1 MTKLVDV
8 TIPRWG
14 MAMTE
19 ATLAALLVK
28 DGDHVE
34 AGTPLFELQ
43 TDKVTQEVPA
53 PVAGRV
59 VEILAEIDADLP
71 VGTGVMRI
79 QAEA

>member
-1 MTKLVDV
+1 MTELVDV
-8 TIPRWG
+8 IVPRWG

-28 DGDHVE
+28 VGDHVE

-53 PVAGRV
+53 PIAGVV
-59 VEILAEIDADLP
+59 VEIQAEFDADLP
-71 VGTGVMRI
+71 VGTVVMRI
-79 QAEA
+79 RADA

>member
-1 MTKLVDV
+1 MTELIDV

-28 DGDHVE
+28 VGDRVE

-43 TDKVTQEVPA
+43 TDKVMQEVPA
-53 PVAGRV
+53 PVAGIV
-59 VEILAEIDADLP
+59 AEILAEVDADLP
-71 VGTGVMRI
+71 VGRVVMRLH
-79 QAEA
+79 AEP

>member
-28 DGDHVE
+28 DGDHVK